1 VNTDDEL
8 HQLLNKNPKIIE
20 NYNLLQE
27 IGIWQIIKSFE
38 LEIKTLEEV
47 IELTQFLIENSSFVE
62 VVNYIVDNLLNKFI
76 PYSLLFVYED
86 ECHRNEPDILHY
98 KNLKSTKPD
107 IKIASLEPYKYFFSL
122 SPSPLTFD
130 AFVYMLDDESLT
142 KIFKPLQPEIIIPF
156 MQGNINYGFIV
167 MGKKVLESKYSNKEL
182 KYIRKV
188 MNIISLAL
196 QNRIYYRRAI
206 TDSKTSLFVYNYF
219 LERLNEE
226 LIRIK
231 RYDSKISVLLIDI
244 DHFKQ
249 VNDTYGHMA
258 GDTILADLA
267 RLLKNNIRKEDIAAR
282 FGGEEFIVMLIQCP
296 VEFAWQVAERFR
308 TAIENNT
315 FIHAEKKINIT
326 VSIGISCASKEKYFS
341 EAEIIQSADE
351 ALYNSKKNGRNQSTI
366 FYEIS
371 DKSEKKQNPN
381 IKPTC

>member
-1 VNTDDEL
+1 MNTDDEL

-62 VVNYIVDNLLNKFI
+62 VINYIVDNLLNKFI

-296 VEFAWQVAERFR
+296 VEFAWQIAERFR

-315 FIHAEKKINIT
+315 FMHAEKKINIT
-326 VSIGISCASKEKYFS
+326 VSIGISFASKDRYFS
-341 EAEIIQSADE
+341 EAEMIQSADE
-351 ALYNSKKNGRNQSTI
+351 ALYNSKKKGRNQSTI
-366 FYEIS
+366 CFEIS
-371 DKSEKKQNPN
+371 DKSKKKQNPN
-381 IKPTC
+381 INPTC